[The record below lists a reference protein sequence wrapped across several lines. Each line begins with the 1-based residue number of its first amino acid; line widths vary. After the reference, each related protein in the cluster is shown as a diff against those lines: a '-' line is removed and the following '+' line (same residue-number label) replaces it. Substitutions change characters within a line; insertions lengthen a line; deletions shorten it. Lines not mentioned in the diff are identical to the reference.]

1 MDKADQLMNADRPI
15 VQESVEYEQCVEMH
29 LPAEDRVVVMDYQ
42 TAMEVFSDFMRI
54 VTQLPPEEQ
63 PDLTGTDS
71 DTR

>member
-15 VQESVEYEQCVEMH
+15 VQESTAYENCVELH

-54 VTQLPPEEQ
+54 VTGLDPDEQ
-63 PDLTGTDS
+63 PEVGPGDDH
-71 DTR
+71 R